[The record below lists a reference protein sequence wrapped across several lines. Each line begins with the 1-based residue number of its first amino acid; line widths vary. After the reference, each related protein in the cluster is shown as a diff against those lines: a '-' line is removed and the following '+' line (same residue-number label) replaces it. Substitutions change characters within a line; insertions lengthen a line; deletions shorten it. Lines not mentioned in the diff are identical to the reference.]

1 MVQFNQTTA
10 KNFPLSNFF
19 EPQMTYCVNPC
30 KFLKLNKVWLTRTL
44 EPLLTNNKHKSQ
56 IMELGQVLTKARLS
70 GLTSLAY
77 FDFRYN
83 VQRSFQNSPYDPEIL
98 LNWHLQTLGHFFD
111 FPIFLFFSLDLRVTK
126 NLIPNTK

>member
-1 MVQFNQTTA
+1 MIQLNYLLTKQMSTISHF
-10 KNFPLSNFF
+10 LFF
-19 EPQMTYCVNPC
+19 FKTQMTYYRVNPG
-30 KFLKLNKVWLTRTL
+30 KFLKLNKVWLTHTL

-70 GLTSLAY
+70 GLTSLAF

-98 LNWHLQTLGHFFD
+98 L
-111 FPIFLFFSLDLRVTK
+111 
-126 NLIPNTK
+126 